1 MFKSRVRRLDRLRMA
16 LVHRLG
22 YFLSSYAFRGSA
34 VLMGHFARLF
44 LPPASEPVVIET
56 RYGFRIKIDPVRNRA
71 IDEII
76 YYYGAYEVGTL
87 AVMKQCLRPGDT
99 FVDIGSNIGFMSL
112 YASRLVGKTGSVYSL
127 EPSPSTFLLLEDNIG
142 LNRSTNIKAI
152 NVAVGSKRGT
162 ARLYEDNQSS
172 GDSTLVEP
180 RVDQRN
186 GTAVS
191 VEALDDIATG
201 SKVPSPRMIKI
212 DVEGWELEVLR
223 GAQNLLRQP
232 LAPIL
237 CIEYSALH
245 PIFGGDVTEIYADI
259 LGVNKYAAY
268 KLRDGKHSVS
278 KLVKINGLDELPQHD
293 NLFCFLPSHLET
305 VSPRL
310 FA

>member
-99 FVDIGSNIGFMSL
+99 FVDIGSNIGFM
-112 YASRLVGKTGSVYSL
+112 LVGKTGSVYSL